1 MFYSLKFRVLLITNG
16 LVQPLHVLC
25 SFARGCSLLPERF
38 PAFMFSCSLPCSHG
52 IWVLQSIRC
61 DLLHSYWIEFT
72 RISQGKIVWGYLKL
86 LLFLITFQGAL
97 IAVWLRFRLIFLQI
111 ERSAFQIVF
120 STCKFLIYLPHQI
133 PLETWVV
140 SNYRRKAAHVD
151 CVTVYVLQQHSEK
164 KFKPFKI
171 QNLCSKPKI

>member
-1 MFYSLKFRVLLITNG
+1 M
-16 LVQPLHVLC
+16 LC
-25 SFARGCSLLPERF
+25 SFARSCSLLPERF

-86 LLFLITFQGAL
+86 LLFLIMFQGAL
-97 IAVWLRFRLIFLQI
+97 IAIWLRFRLIFLQI
-111 ERSAFQIVF
+111 ERSEFQIVF